1 MQQESVESYVGGRG
15 YWLKGGAI
23 MSETS
28 RLTSELLWRAT
39 SITALIDVVLL
50 LLVARFVSA
59 ELFAKLKWH
68 VAAACIVYALL
79 WGVLGSVLFWDTA
92 YNAVF
97 PGWSRW
103 LLPVG
108 FGLLYGVLALAF
120 WQVSIHAPRW
130 QAVLFCLL
138 GGGMSLVGHGI
149 GITRGLLRVPLLA
162 QTNMISI
169 LSFGVT
175 EFIVYWCVIVGL
187 GMMSRRLGLA
197 LHLRPA

>member
-1 MQQESVESYVGGRG
+1 LGGRG

-28 RLTSELLWRAT
+28 RLTSDLLWWAT

-68 VAAACIVYALL
+68 VAAAASIVYALL

-92 YNAVF
+92 YSAVF
-97 PGWSRW
+97 PVWSRW

-108 FGLLYGVLALAF
+108 FGLLYGALALAF
-120 WQVSIHAPRW
+120 WQVSIHAPR
-130 QAVLFCLL
+130 
-138 GGGMSLVGHGI
+138 
-149 GITRGLLRVPLLA
+149 
-162 QTNMISI
+162 
-169 LSFGVT
+169 
-175 EFIVYWCVIVGL
+175 
-187 GMMSRRLGLA
+187 
-197 LHLRPA
+197 

>member
-1 MQQESVESYVGGRG
+1 LGGRG

-28 RLTSELLWRAT
+28 RLTSDLLWWAT

-68 VAAACIVYALL
+68 VAAAASIVYALL

-92 YNAVF
+92 YSAVF
-97 PGWSRW
+97 PVWSRW

-108 FGLLYGVLALAF
+108 FGLLYGALALAF

-138 GGGMSLVGHGI
+138 GGGMSLVGHWI

-162 QTNMISI
+162 ETSVISV

-175 EFIVYWCVIVGL
+175 EFIVYLCVIVGL
-187 GMMSRRLGLA
+187 GMASRRLGLV
-197 LHLRPA
+197 LHARPA